1 MKHLS
6 TFFNVFDEIALFVP
20 FSHDDNHQSFLQ
32 KKNTYIKAK
41 KKNPIFR
48 FVLYIK

>member
-20 FSHDDNHQSFLQ
+20 FSHDDNHQ
-32 KKNTYIKAK
+32 K
-41 KKNPIFR
+41 KKHVYKSKKKKPNFPFCS
-48 FVLYIK
+48 VY